1 MLCVDIFMHISITS
15 LLAVFFPHTVA
26 VGLRVQFLGSTFSVQ
41 NTDPNPAAE
50 AREEY
55 SQHNEHE
62 YKECIFLRCLAG
74 QNEQGCKSRKK
85 DSCDDEH
92 ECHGCV

>member
-1 MLCVDIFMHISITS
+1 MLNYLLQIFSITS

-26 VGLRVQFLGSTFSVQ
+26 VGLRVQLFCSTFSVE
-41 NTDPNPAAE
+41 NTDTNPAAE
-50 AREEY
+50 TREEY
-55 SQHNEHE
+55 GQHDEHE

-74 QNEQGCKSRKK
+74 QNEQGCKASKK
-85 DSCDDEH
+85 YSCHDEH